1 MEASAES
8 GTKRRVQVAKT
19 ATTKMGAEAP
29 EENRLIEDK
38 ETPGITRLE
47 KARACGRIEVEYITN
62 TVKGSAACTEHDEDG
77 RGGIARWGKR
87 KNESRQVGVR

>member
-1 MEASAES
+1 
-8 GTKRRVQVAKT
+8 
-19 ATTKMGAEAP
+19 MGAEAP

-62 TVKGSAACTEHDEDG
+62 TVRGAQRARSTTKTDEAG
-77 RGGIARWGKR
+77 
-87 KNESRQVGVR
+87 